1 MAAHEVNVNPI
12 KKWLVHACLRD
23 SQGVNAHESK
33 ELPSNAPDSLKEAPN
48 KGILVN
54 SMPAAFEWTLRYS
67 AAGSKQ
73 YLGVRKRH
81 AIPLD
86 AQLTSDSNDTF
97 PLISRQTRETRRLSG

>member
-48 KGILVN
+48 KGNTCLEEKILWKFILSLVLIFQEL
-54 SMPAAFEWTLRYS
+54 FEIQEFFDL
-67 AAGSKQ
+67 
-73 YLGVRKRH
+73 
-81 AIPLD
+81 
-86 AQLTSDSNDTF
+86 
-97 PLISRQTRETRRLSG
+97 